1 MEIWNFISG
10 YMIENGY
17 SLTAASF
24 AVVFG
29 PLRPIFTAMAFVL
42 KRYEFARVFSAVVNI
57 IASVL
62 TVITCD
68 CCRTHGSQC
77 SKT

>member
-24 AVVFG
+24 AIVFG
-29 PLRPIFTAMAFVL
+29 VLRTIFTAMAFVL

-62 TVITCD
+62 TVIAGD
-68 CCRTHGSQC
+68 RCRTHGRKYS
-77 SKT
+77 